1 MRSLPR
7 QGSIP
12 ARLVRAIGPVAQ
24 DAFHRIDA
32 RHRCR
37 TGLARA
43 RCSLLLA
50 RPTPVHPRR
59 SAPAVTQRGRPVL
72 PVEGRCRPMLEDV
85 SHRLLQPIL
94 STCTR
99 GPAGLPASSA
109 PCGASSARVEIRLTP
124 SLQLPPRID
133 ALLPEGSAGSGP
145 ALRRG
150 RPLRPTTA
158 LSTRLLPP
166 PVTRSACPFEQLSR
180 PRTASASPSSK
191 GAASAIR
198 SGFIGSL
205 PPAISFR
212 RSRGGSSRPLQSP
225 RLPSTNRERPGP
237 PLAPPEV
244 SLLRSGYGR
253 PRVSRRATGRDARI
267 QGPAGASRL
276 ASSSPTILSPGS
288 FSPHPHGAGTS
299 CHEPGSPSGW
309 SSRTRMSDPPA
320 GAWPCSTPGLL
331 HPPAREG
338 GRDRRT
344 RGAFHQEA
352 PQGGPRFSTG
362 CLQLVDSWYG
372 AFIIVATS
380 FARTCSRCRHDPVPG
395 WSSAEATPWV
405 RSTPLDFYDGFL

>member
-72 PVEGRCRPMLEDV
+72 PVEGRRRLRWEDV

-94 STCTR
+94 STRTR

-109 PCGASSARVEIRLTP
+109 PRGASSARVEIRLTP

-166 PVTRSACPFEQLSR
+166 PVTRSPALASSSPGQGPPPPHPRQRALR
-180 PRTASASPSSK
+180 PRP
-191 GAASAIR
+191 GAASPAVSPSR
-198 SGFIGSL
+198 SAFADFEAAPPDLCNHHGSR
-205 PPAISFR
+205 AR
-212 RSRGGSSRPLQSP
+212 
-225 RLPSTNRERPGP
+225 NHERPGS

-244 SLLRSGYGR
+244 SLLRSGYGQ
-253 PRVSRRATGRDARI
+253 PRASRRAAGRDARI

-288 FSPHPHGAGTS
+288 FSPHPRGTGTS
-299 CHEPGSPSGW
+299 CHEPASPSGW
-309 SSRTRMSDPPA
+309 SSRTRTSNPPA
-320 GAWPCSTPGLL
+320 TDALAPSASGLL
-331 HPPAREG
+331 HPPPRDE
-338 GRDRRT
+338 GRDPRT
-344 RGAFHQEA
+344 RGAFLREA
-352 PQGGPRFSTG
+352 PAGRSRLSTG
-362 CLQLVDSWYG
+362 CLQPVDS
-372 AFIIVATS
+372 
-380 FARTCSRCRHDPVPG
+380 
-395 WSSAEATPWV
+395 
-405 RSTPLDFYDGFL
+405 